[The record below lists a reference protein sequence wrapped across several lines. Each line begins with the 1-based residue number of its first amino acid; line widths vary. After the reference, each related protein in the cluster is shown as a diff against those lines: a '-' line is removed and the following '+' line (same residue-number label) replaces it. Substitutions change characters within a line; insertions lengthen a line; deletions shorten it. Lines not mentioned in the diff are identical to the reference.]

1 MKAQSSQ
8 VVSTRHFKIAFS
20 IAENYISQQDC
31 QSIDAAELAAKNED
45 TGQYG
50 SSLRAR

>member
-8 VVSTRHFKIAFS
+8 VVRTRHFKIAFS
-20 IAENYISQQDC
+20 IAENRISQQDC
-31 QSIDAAELAAKNED
+31 QSIDAAELAAED